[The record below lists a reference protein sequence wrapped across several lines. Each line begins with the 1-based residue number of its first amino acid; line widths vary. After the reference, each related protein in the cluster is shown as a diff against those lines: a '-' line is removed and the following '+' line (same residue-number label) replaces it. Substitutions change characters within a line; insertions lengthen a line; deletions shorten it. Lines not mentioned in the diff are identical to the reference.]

1 MYIAVIF
8 VVICNSK
15 YMDQL
20 HVAVDSPLHACVQA
34 KDISINL

>member
-8 VVICNSK
+8 VMTCNSN

-20 HVAVDSPLHACVQA
+20 HVAVDSPLHAGVQA
-34 KDISINL
+34 KDVSIYL